1 MPADRSLPQTMPA
14 VRVHEFGMPPRLDDI
29 AVPSVGPGELLVA
42 VEAAVVSHLDA
53 TIAGGE
59 FPMRPQLPYIPGV
72 EGAGRVVAVGPDLVP
87 EEFGL
92 DGAGAAESAGALVRL
107 YGAALGVR
115 RPGTWAKYVVV
126 PAASVYRVPAG
137 LDVLQAAAIG
147 SSAMTAWASLF
158 DVGGFT
164 PDQNLGVTGATGAV
178 GSLVLALARQHGAQ
192 QVRGFTRSVKQGQFS
207 DGPGSGPLEPLVE
220 GEDEQRRGSLDVLV
234 DTIGGEGLAERV
246 HWVRAGGSVVLV
258 GYTAG
263 EKVTVDL
270 PALMAADV
278 RLLPVNMMRRS
289 ASLPGR
295 FDELLASAASGAISV
310 PVEQIDAADIP
321 AALGR
326 LHGGDHRGRLV
337 ATW

>member
-14 VRVHEFGMPPRLDDI
+14 VRVHEFGTPPRLDDI
-29 AVPSVGPGELLVA
+29 AVPSAGPGELLVA
-42 VEAAVVSHLDA
+42 VEAAVVSHLDV

-59 FPMRPQLPYIPGV
+59 FPIRPQLPYIPGV

-87 EEFGL
+87 EEFGHDG
-92 DGAGAAESAGALVRL
+92 DGAGVVVRL
-107 YGAALGVR
+107 YGAGLGVR

-126 PAASVYRVPAG
+126 PARSIYRVPPG

-147 SSAMTAWASLF
+147 SSALTAWASLF

-164 PDQNLGVTGATGAV
+164 PDQRLGVTGATGAV

-192 QVRGFTRSVKQGQFS
+192 QVRGFTRSVKPEQLS
-207 DGPGSGPLEPLVE
+207 DGPGPDLLEPLLE
-220 GEDEQRRGSLDVLV
+220 GQDEQRRGSLDILV

-246 HWVRAGGSVVLV
+246 HWVRPGGSVVLV

-289 ASLPGR
+289 VSLPGR

-310 PVEQIDAADIP
+310 PAEQIDPADIP
-321 AALGR
+321 VALGR
-326 LHGGDHRGRLV
+326 LHDGDHRGRLV